1 MGGQRI
7 HRQMYSLSPVRWYLV
22 QPWDLAAKK
31 TITKCD
37 PFTLDFRLISHNFKK
52 PFLHCL

>member
-31 TITKCD
+31 TITRCD